1 MHEIINFMCNFAK
14 HFKIV
19 FFFNLQ
25 WDYRRVTKNVDI
37 FLIVG

>member
-19 FFFNLQ
+19 FFF
-25 WDYRRVTKNVDI
+25 I
-37 FLIVG
+37 FNGTIVG